1 MTMNSPR
8 VYESRALRRRGS
20 EVRIGISKVLLL
32 TATLAL
38 QACSDD
44 QSPDAMVHVVEVTPL
59 QSTMQ
64 VGDTIELTASPKS
77 PDGSVRQGV
86 QVEWSTRHPAL
97 VSVSGAGRTGRVVAL
112 KAGLAEVSAGSHGK
126 TGLAT
131 IEVRNPAPVAA
142 ALHPSLALAGGPGF
156 VLVVHGTGF
165 ATDAQITWN
174 GQPRATQRVSAE
186 ELRATIPA
194 TDISVAGTMQVGVQ
208 NPQPGGGLAALPFGV
223 TTTGVARIDLSP
235 AGASV
240 AIGQTV
246 TLTATARDVLGNTL
260 AVPFTWQSGSPQVAT
275 VSPAGIVTGVAAGTA
290 VVSASAGGIT
300 AYTAVTVG
308 NAQAPAP
315 VITSLSPDSVE
326 SNPNG
331 LEVVIRGTGFL
342 PTSGAFLGSAGRPTE
357 YVSATELKMQLWS
370 GDLNKSGTQQVRVY
384 NPGGTGVMSESWP
397 LRIVPGVWSV
407 RVEPTSG
414 IALWPGQ
421 QGQAVATA
429 YDEQN
434 RPVAGRTVTWRS
446 ENPAVATVDQ
456 AGVVRAVAP
465 GHTTIEATIGG
476 RVGFR
481 GVEVYAPLPYDL
493 LYEGTHGGYPEL
505 WLLTLGP
512 DAAPRRVLAAGTFGA
527 DPAAAPDGSRIAFV
541 GLGND
546 GARNIFVVNRN
557 GTNLRQLT
565 FDAEI
570 DDQPAWSRD
579 GTRIAFRSM
588 REGVS
593 DIFVMNADGTGL
605 TNVTNNVQRGADGRK
620 AAERP
625 TWTPDGRII
634 FTFGYALLNPRPYH
648 LVSIAADGSDWR
660 ALTDGY
666 WRDYEPE
673 VSPNGKLIALR
684 RSHEQFG
691 SILDVID
698 ANGSQLAWIGLPG
711 PGSTPSWSP
720 DGQWLAY
727 SRSEAP
733 GQSAIYMGAPNGG
746 DRMIVPAGGRN
757 PVWIRR

>member
-1 MTMNSPR
+1 MNSPA
-8 VYESRALRRRGS
+8 VYGSRAMLRRGS
-20 EVRIGISKVLLL
+20 DRRTGASAVLLL
-32 TATLAL
+32 MAALAM

-44 QSPDAMVHVVEVTPL
+44 QSPDAVVHVVEVTPL

-64 VGDTIELTASPKS
+64 VGDTIELTASPKG
-77 PDGSVRQGV
+77 PDGSLRQGV
-86 QVEWSTRHPAL
+86 PVEWSTRHPAL
-97 VSVSGAGRTGRVVAL
+97 VAVTGAGRTGRVVAL

-126 TGLAT
+126 SGLA
-131 IEVRNPAPVAA
+131 IIQVRNVAPGVT
-142 ALHPSLALAGGPGF
+142 ALEPSMAPAGGPGF

-165 ATDAQITWN
+165 ATDAQVTWN
-174 GQPRATQRVSAE
+174 GQPRATQRVSAQ

-194 TDISVAGTMQVGVQ
+194 ADIDVAGTVQVGVR
-208 NPQPGGGLAALPFGV
+208 NPQPGGGVASLPFV
-223 TTTGVARIDLSP
+223 ITSTGVARIDLSP

-240 AIGQTV
+240 VVGQTV
-246 TLTATARDVLGNTL
+246 KLTATPRDVLGNDL
-260 AVPFTWQSGSPQVAT
+260 AVPVAWQSGSPQVAT
-275 VSPAGIVTGVAAGTA
+275 VSNAGVVTGVAAGTA
-290 VVSASAGGIT
+290 VISASAAGIT
-300 AYTAVTVG
+300 AYAAVTVG

-342 PTSGAFLGSAGRPTE
+342 PTSGAFLESSGRPTE
-357 YVSATELKMQLWS
+357 YVSATELKMQLFP
-370 GDLNKSGTQQVRVY
+370 GDLNKSITRPVRVY
-384 NPGGTGVMSESWP
+384 NPGGTGVMSAAAS

-407 RVEPTSG
+407 RVQPSTG

-421 QGQAVATA
+421 QQQATATA

-434 RPVAGRTVTWRS
+434 RPVTGRTVTWRS

-465 GHTTIEATIGG
+465 GHTTIEATVGE
-476 RVGFR
+476 RVGFL
-481 GVEVYAPLPYDL
+481 GVQVHATLPYDL

-512 DAAPRRVLAAGTFGA
+512 DAAPRRILAAGTFGA
-527 DPAAAPDGSRIAFV
+527 DPAASPDGSRIAFV
-541 GLGND
+541 GLSAD
-546 GARNIFVVNRN
+546 GARNIFVVDRN

-565 FDAEI
+565 FDVET

-593 DIFVMNADGTGL
+593 DIFVISADGTGL
-605 TNVTNNVQRGADGRK
+605 KNVTTNVQRGADGRK

-625 TWTPDGRII
+625 TWTPEGRVI
-634 FTFGYALLNPRPYH
+634 FTFGYALVNPLSYH
-648 LVSIAADGSDWR
+648 LVSVAADGSDWR

-666 WRDYEPE
+666 LRDFEPE

-684 RSHEQFG
+684 RFHEQYG
-691 SILDVID
+691 SFIDVIA
-698 ANGSQLAWIGLPG
+698 ANGSQLGWINLPG
-711 PGSTPSWSP
+711 PGHTPSWSP
-720 DGQWLAY
+720 DGTWLTY
-727 SRSEAP
+727 SHSEAP
-733 GQSAIYMGAPNGG
+733 GQSAIYMGALNGG
-746 DRMIVPAGGRN
+746 SRMIVPAGGRN